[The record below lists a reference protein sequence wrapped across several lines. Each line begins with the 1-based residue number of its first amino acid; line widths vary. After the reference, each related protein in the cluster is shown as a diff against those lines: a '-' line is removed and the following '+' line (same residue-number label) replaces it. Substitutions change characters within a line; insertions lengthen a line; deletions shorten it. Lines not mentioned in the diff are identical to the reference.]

1 VQLLDHVPKQRA
13 RKIIS
18 TANRI
23 QKLHS
28 CIPVLNLKAKKAEIN
43 GLLDDLRR
51 DSKSSLVTD
60 ASNVDELL
68 NETIQSLF
76 ELVNTVWSVV
86 YEYNTNFLLAHSCLL
101 YVIEVVDKLRRN
113 HCG

>member
-23 QKLHS
+23 KNLHS
-28 CIPVLNLKAKKAEIN
+28 GIPVLDLKAKKAEIN